1 MLITSL
7 QTIKLNGAKIFKMET
22 KEEKAASFELL
33 IKKNGS
39 KNLGYRTDRLS
50 YDPKDI
56 ENAFSSHWQK
66 ENKNKTNVNSG
77 HGILQD
83 LFIEKRG
90 NPFNIFNETFCYA
103 KITNKERLIVATIIQ
118 WLGTNCGF
126 CFLQEALDKAGYKIV
141 KK

>member
-1 MLITSL
+1 
-7 QTIKLNGAKIFKMET
+7 MET
-22 KEEKAASFELL
+22 KEEKTARFELL

-39 KNLGYRTDRLS
+39 KNLGYMTDRLS
-50 YDPKDI
+50 YDPNDI

-66 ENKNKTNVNSG
+66 ENKNKTNINSG

-83 LFIEKRG
+83 LFIEKKG
-90 NPFNIFNETFCYA
+90 HPFNIMNETFCFV
-103 KITNKERLIVATIIQ
+103 KISNKERLIVATIIQ

-126 CFLQEALDKAGYKIV
+126 CFLQEALSKAGYKIV